1 MREKYD
7 PAWSAR
13 TDLLAYIVL
22 ETTVLLDLDEILLAL
37 FFCPWPHRAGYAVLQ
52 ALGSASVTVD

>member
-1 MREKYD
+1 VRNTTL
-7 PAWSAR
+7 AWSAR

-37 FFCPWPHRAGYAVLQ
+37 FFCP
-52 ALGSASVTVD
+52 